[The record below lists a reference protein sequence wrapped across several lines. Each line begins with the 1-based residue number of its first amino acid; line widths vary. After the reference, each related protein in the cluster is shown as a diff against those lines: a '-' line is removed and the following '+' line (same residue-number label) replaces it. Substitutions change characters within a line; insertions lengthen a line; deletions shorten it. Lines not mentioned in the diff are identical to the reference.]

1 VLLFYKNKH
10 HKKKTQKVKFLGF
23 SNFQTIFKQKGVKS
37 ALKGVKS
44 ALKGVKSALKMGV
57 PFSYIQLFRWGQT

>member
-1 VLLFYKNKH
+1 
-10 HKKKTQKVKFLGF
+10 LGF